1 MNILAMVQGDSQT
14 MRKLVF
20 TACCLLMFGTAA
32 FTQQQ
37 KQPPTVRDYCVK
49 VASGK
54 SADFETFVK
63 EVGVPLNQ
71 SRADAGE
78 FDWYAVVRA
87 VIPAGSSA
95 KCDYRVVYGYKGLP
109 PETPSSEQMDA
120 ALKRAKINMSA
131 KDWAAKRD
139 ALTQLVDVEI
149 WSGIDYAGTGM
160 GKGSYVRL
168 NHYNIKPG
176 AMEDWQRLETTYWK
190 PMVQAYLKGGG
201 KGTWSVNTLMMP
213 EGDNLP
219 YNAMTVDSFSDWN
232 SLLQGISFSL
242 WSKVHP
248 NTEAT
253 DVFDRLDRVRSR
265 ANIEVYKVVEMVN
278 RSSN

>member
-1 MNILAMVQGDSQT
+1 
-14 MRKLVF
+14 MRQLVF
-20 TACCLLMFGTAA
+20 TACCFLMFGSAA

-37 KQPPTVRDYCVK
+37 QPRPTVRDYCVK
-49 VASGK
+49 VAHGK
-54 SADFETFVK
+54 NAEFEAFIKDVN
-63 EVGVPLNQ
+63 VPLNQ

-78 FDWYAVVRA
+78 FDWYVVARG
-87 VIPAGSSA
+87 VVPAGSSA
-95 KCDYRVVYGYKGLP
+95 KCDYRIVYGYKGLP
-109 PETPSSEQMDA
+109 PETASAEQMDA
-120 ALKRAKINMSA
+120 SLKKAKINMTA
-131 KDWAAKRD
+131 KEWAAKRD

-149 WSGIDYAGTGM
+149 WYGIDGVGSSF
-160 GKGSYVRL
+160 GKGSYLRL

-176 AMEDWQRLETTYWK
+176 AMQDWQRLETTYWK
-190 PMVQAYLKGGG
+190 PVVQEYIKGGG
-201 KGTWSVNTLMMP
+201 KGSWSVNGLLMP

-219 YNAMTVDSFSDWN
+219 YNAVTVDAFPDWN

-242 WSKVHP
+242 WTKVHP

-278 RSSN
+278 RASN